1 MPCRRSKG
9 LMVPEWCSARLVEA
23 YIMRCVNCGALT
35 DPTIE
40 RNQGSVPQEKRR
52 VLALSSGGR

>member
-1 MPCRRSKG
+1 
-9 LMVPEWCSARLVEA
+9 MVPEWCSELLVEA